1 MFAFSLLLSLMLLW
15 AVSLGKHASS
25 LWLVSVSRKGTAAPR
40 QGLFLPVTPSFFAF
54 RSGLSSRAWRHPSRG
69 WDLSKPVAVTALPGE
84 RKELAEHRPRRG
96 KGTGLGM
103 PPSSLHPDFLCSLPR
118 RLRNSKNS

>member
-40 QGLFLPVTPSFFAF
+40 Q
-54 RSGLSSRAWRHPSRG
+54 RG
-69 WDLSKPVAVTALPGE
+69 F
-84 RKELAEHRPRRG
+84 
-96 KGTGLGM
+96 
-103 PPSSLHPDFLCSLPR
+103 SSLCPLYSLPFDQVSVR
-118 RLRNSKNS
+118 GHGGIPLGDGTSLSQWP